1 MSIKTRRKLKGIT
14 QEALAKMLGVT
25 QGAISLWE
33 LGERE
38 PNIKI
43 IKQMAAIFECSIDEL
58 LCSDDG
64 DGDLI

>member
-1 MSIKTRRKLKGIT
+1 MSIKARRKQKGIT
-14 QEALAKMLGVT
+14 QETLAKMLGVT
-25 QGAISLWE
+25 QGAVSLWE

-38 PNIKI
+38 PNIRI
-43 IKQMAAIFECSIDEL
+43 LKQMANIFECSIDEL